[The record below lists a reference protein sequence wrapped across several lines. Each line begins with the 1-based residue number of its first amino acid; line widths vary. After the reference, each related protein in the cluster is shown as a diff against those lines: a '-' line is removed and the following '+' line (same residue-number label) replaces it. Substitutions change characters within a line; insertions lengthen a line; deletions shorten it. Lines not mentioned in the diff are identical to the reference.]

1 MNALDEI
8 TESFSRLPGIG
19 KKSAARIANHLLRA
33 DSVFMARFANQIA
46 TLQEKIKACSVCGS
60 WTEEDP
66 CPICSAVN
74 RDRTL
79 ICVVEQPQDVVTIE
93 SSREFNGLFHVLG
106 GVISPLEGMTPDKLR
121 IQSLL
126 ERVKNEGV
134 KEVIL
139 ATNPTVEGDTT
150 ALFIQRLL
158 RETGVA
164 VTRLASGLPVGGD
177 LEYADRLTL
186 ARSFRGR
193 TSFLN
198 QFFLTG
204 KKKSALPTTRLTY

>member
-1 MNALDEI
+1 MNALEEL

-19 KKSAARIANHLLRA
+19 KKSAARIANSLLKSDRY
-33 DSVFMARFANQIA
+33 FLERFALQLS
-46 TLQEKIKACSVCGS
+46 TLQDKIKPCSLCGS

-66 CPICSAVN
+66 CQICSDLT
-74 RDRTL
+74 RDRSV
-79 ICVVEQPQDVVTIE
+79 ICVVEQPQDAATIE
-93 SSREFNGLFHVLG
+93 ASHEFHGLFHVLG

-121 IQSLL
+121 IQQLL
-126 ERVKNEGV
+126 ERVKKENV

-150 ALFIQRLL
+150 ALYIQRVLS
-158 RETGVA
+158 ETGVA
-164 VTRLASGLPVGGD
+164 LTRLASGLPVGGD

-193 TSFLN
+193 T
-198 QFFLTG
+198 
-204 KKKSALPTTRLTY
+204 KI

>member
-1 MNALDEI
+1 MNALDEL
-8 TESFSRLPGIG
+8 TESFSHLPGIG
-19 KKSAARIANHLLRA
+19 KKSAARIANSLLKA
-33 DSVFMARFANQIA
+33 DSYFMSRFAEQIR
-46 TLQEKIKACSVCGS
+46 TLQEKIKPCSICGS

-66 CPICSAVN
+66 CPICSDVT
-74 RDRTL
+74 RDRSV
-79 ICVVEQPQDVVTIE
+79 ICVVEQPQDAATIE
-93 SSREFNGLFHVLG
+93 SSHEFHGLFHVLG

-121 IQSLL
+121 ISSLVD
-126 ERVKNEGV
+126 RVKEGFV

-150 ALFIQRLL
+150 ALYIQRILADS
-158 RETGVA
+158 GVT

-193 TSFLN
+193 TQL
-198 QFFLTG
+198 
-204 KKKSALPTTRLTY
+204 